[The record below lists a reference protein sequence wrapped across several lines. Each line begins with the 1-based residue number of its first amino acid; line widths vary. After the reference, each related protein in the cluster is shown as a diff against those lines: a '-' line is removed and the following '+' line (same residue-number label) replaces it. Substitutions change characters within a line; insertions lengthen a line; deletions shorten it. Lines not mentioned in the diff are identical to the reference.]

1 VYKDPTG
8 HLDYIGQP
16 DWDDR
21 VEYMKSKVRCRMEHV
36 FAVVKGKFGYRK
48 AVYRGLKKNL
58 ARLYMLFCQP
68 AEVDMDA
75 CMRPGNMQ
83 P

>member
-1 VYKDPTG
+1 MS

-16 DWDDR
+16 DWDGR
-21 VEYMKSKVRCRMEHV
+21 VEYMKFKSRCRVEHV
-36 FAVVKGKFGYRK
+36 FAVVKGKFVYRK
-48 AVYRGLKKNL
+48 AVYRGLKKNK

-68 AEVDMDA
+68 TEAGMDVRA
-75 CMRPGNMQ
+75 RVRPGNMQ